1 MFGSKNSELTRKYA
15 SSSFEAITFGLKISE
30 RVAYSTNPIA
40 TKTSASPTR
49 M

>member
-15 SSSFEAITFGLKISE
+15 SSSFDAITFGLKISD